1 MTAAEKS
8 VALVVDD
15 EALIAYDLST
25 TVESLGYDVLGPALS
40 LDEAMSLVDEQT
52 PDVALL
58 DINIAGDLVWPLA
71 RRLVTTDC
79 RIVFISAK
87 NCHAELASEFAG
99 SSFIDK
105 PASQTEIC
113 DVLNTVKIAG

>member
-15 EALIAYDLST
+15 EALIAYDMSAK
-25 TVESLGYDVLGPALS
+25 VESLGYDVMGPALS
-40 LDEAMSLVDEQT
+40 LDEAMSLVDQQT

-71 RRLVTTDC
+71 RRLETTDC
-79 RIVFISAK
+79 RIVFISAR
-87 NCHAELASEFAG
+87 NCHVERASTFAD
-99 SSFIDK
+99 SRFIDK
-105 PASQTEIC
+105 PASRTEIC
-113 DVLNTVKIAG
+113 DVLSNFRIAG

>member
-1 MTAAEKS
+1 MTAADKTL
-8 VALVVDD
+8 ALVVDD

-25 TVESLGYDVLGPALS
+25 TVESLGYDVMGPALS

-71 RRLVTTDC
+71 RRLITTDC
-79 RIVFISAK
+79 QIVFISAK
-87 NCHAELASEFAG
+87 NCHAELAGEFSGAQ
-99 SSFIDK
+99 FIDK

-113 DVLNTVKIAG
+113 EALSTVKIAG